1 MARKQDGSAHLHRAR
16 TILESASA
24 GTLSREELV
33 DRAVELAAAMLE
45 EANRTQTFKERR
57 QQAQLARMM
66 QDPVG
71 KVFTTAMTDECF
83 RSKNSFRVASQI
95 VYLLEKFGAP
105 RYLSSIE
112 RMQLNLFRILGKPL
126 APISVAMVTWV
137 LRKQTA
143 SVILPGEPEPLR
155 RHMMKRRAEGV
166 RLNLNHLGEA
176 ILGEEEAQRRLLVY
190 LDDLKNPDIE
200 YVSVK
205 ISTIFSQIHLLA
217 WEESKVEIK
226 ERLRQLY
233 RAAMQSRY
241 RHPDGRESTK
251 FVNLDMEEYRDLL
264 LTKETFIEL
273 LSEPEFQSFSAG
285 IVLQAYLPDS
295 FEIQKEL
302 TEWAMGRV
310 ASRGAPIK
318 IRIVKGANLA
328 MEQFEAS
335 LHGWPQA
342 PYTRKSDVDANYKRM
357 VSYGCQKLRAQSV
370 NLGIGSH
377 NLFDIA
383 YAMLLRAQEKIEEEV
398 CFEMLEGMA
407 DHMRRVVQKLS
418 GSMLLYC
425 PVARREDFQS
435 AIAYLIRRLDEN
447 TGAENFLRHTFG
459 LKPNSSEWDEQVLL
473 FRRSCQE
480 MHSVSATSRRTQTR
494 LLPPAQPPIDAP
506 FQNEPNTDFSKPSAH
521 AWLQSHI
528 ENWKRVR
535 LPAVPNVIGGQER
548 HQEQPEGVGYDPSTP
563 GEPFYYYSLASWPEV
578 EEALDVARDASA
590 GWVGKAV
597 IERCEIIAR
606 SAQKLREKRGD
617 LIGAMMRDGGKT
629 PVESDPEISEAID
642 FAEYYRHCMKEYA
655 TSREIHLKPKGTF
668 LVTPPWNFPAAIPFG
683 GMVAALLAGNSV
695 LFKPAPEVVLVGW
708 MMVNALWD
716 AGVPKDVLQ
725 FINCVDD
732 PVGSKLI
739 ADHRIDGVILTG
751 ATSTAELF
759 LRLNPRLDLM
769 AETGGKNAMI
779 ISAMSDHDLAIKD
792 LVQSAFGHSG
802 QKCSAASLAIIEA
815 ELYDDPHFMRQLK
828 DAVESLHVG
837 PATDLSS
844 KVVPLIRAPG
854 EALVRGLTH
863 LDPGEHWL
871 VEPHPSSHNPLLW
884 SPGVKMGVREGS
896 FMHQTELFGPV
907 LGIMR
912 AKNLDHAIHL
922 ANGTRYGLTSG
933 LQSLDDRER
942 KSWIRRIEA
951 GNLYINR
958 TITGAIVHRQPF
970 GGAKAS
976 CFGHGAKA
984 GGPNYLLQMMEES
997 QGDLPREKSPV
1008 SQSINNLTTF
1018 LSKMSLPAES
1028 LGVWYASASSYAY
1041 WGKKLHEWS
1050 DPSLVVGQD
1059 NFFYL
1064 QPRKH
1069 LVIRVQ
1075 EQDRILDLLRILAAA
1090 LSASAQVEMSWC
1102 SATSPVQ
1109 IDQERWH
1116 KLVPECRF
1124 VKESGE
1130 KFLKRV
1136 ESGKIGRIRL
1146 ASPPSDLLVLAAA
1159 KSGTYLCCDPVLATG
1174 RYELLHYLREVS
1186 LSIDY
1191 HRYGNLGLRESES
1204 RAPIA

>member
-1 MARKQDGSAHLHRAR
+1 MARKQDGSSHFHRAR
-16 TILESASA
+16 TILENAS
-24 GTLSREELV
+24 GKSLSREELT
-33 DRAVELAAAMLE
+33 DQAIELAAAMLE
-45 EANRTQTFKERR
+45 EATRTQTFKERR

-66 QDPVG
+66 RDPVG
-71 KVFTTAMTDECF
+71 KAFTTAMTDECF
-83 RSKNSFRVASQI
+83 RSKSSFRVASQI
-95 VYLLEKFGAP
+95 VFLLEKFGAP
-105 RYLSSIE
+105 SYLSALE
-112 RMQLNLFRILGKPL
+112 RMQLNLFRIFGKPL

-137 LRKQTA
+137 LRRQTS

-155 RHMMKRRAEGV
+155 RHMLKRRAEGV

-176 ILGEEEAQRRLLVY
+176 ILGEEEAQKRLQIY
-190 LDDLKNPDIE
+190 LEDLKNPDIE

-217 WEESKVEIK
+217 WEQSKAKIA
-226 ERLRQLY
+226 ERLRELY
-233 RAAMQSRY
+233 RTAMQNRY
-241 RHPDGRESTK
+241 RHPDGKESAK

-264 LTKETFIEL
+264 LTKETFVEL
-273 LSEPEFQSFSAG
+273 LNEPEFHGFSAG

-302 TEWAMGRV
+302 TEWAMRRTSLG
-310 ASRGAPIK
+310 GAPIK

-335 LHGWPQA
+335 LQGWPQA

-357 VSYGCQKLRAQSV
+357 VSYGCQKQRAQSV
-370 NLGIGSH
+370 HLGIGSH

-383 YAMLLRAQEKIEEEV
+383 FAMLLRAQEGIEEQV

-459 LKPNSSEWDEQVLL
+459 LRPHSPEWDEQVLL
-473 FRRSCQE
+473 FRKSCQE
-480 MHSVSATSRRTQTR
+480 MDSVLATSRRTQTR
-494 LLPPAQPPIDAP
+494 LLPPAQPAIDAP
-506 FQNEPNTDFSKPSAH
+506 FQNEANSDFSKPSAL
-521 AWLQSHI
+521 AWIKSHI
-528 ENWKRVR
+528 ENWKRVQ
-535 LPAVPNVIGGQER
+535 LPAIPNVIGGQER
-548 HQEQPEGVGYDPSTP
+548 HQAQPEGVGYDPAQP

-578 EEALDVARDASA
+578 EEALDVARAAFCS
-590 GWVGKAV
+590 WSIKPV
-597 IERCEIIAR
+597 IDRCEIAAR
-606 SAQKLREKRGD
+606 AAQKLREKRGD

-629 PVESDPEISEAID
+629 AIESDPEISEAID
-642 FAEYYRHCMKEYA
+642 FAEYYRHCIKEYA
-655 TSREIHLKPKGTF
+655 TSKEIHLKSKGTF

-683 GMVAALLAGNSV
+683 GMVAALLAGNCV
-695 LFKPAPEVVLVGW
+695 IFKPAPEVVLVGW

-725 FINCVDD
+725 FINCADE

-739 ADHRIDGVILTG
+739 ADHRVDGVILTG

-802 QKCSAASLAIIEA
+802 QKCSAASLAILEA
-815 ELYDDPHFMRQLK
+815 ELYDDPHFLKQLK

-837 PATDLSS
+837 PASDPMS
-844 KVVPLIRAPG
+844 KVVPLIRPPN
-854 EALVRGLTH
+854 EALARGLTH
-863 LDPGEHWL
+863 LDPGESWL
-871 VEPHPSSHNPLLW
+871 VEPRPSSHNPLLW
-884 SPGVKMGVREGS
+884 SPGVKMGVSEGS

-933 LQSLDDRER
+933 LHSLDERER
-942 KSWIRRIEA
+942 KIWICRIEA

-958 TITGAIVHRQPF
+958 GITGAIVRRQPF
-970 GGAKAS
+970 GGTKAS

-984 GGPNYLLQMMEES
+984 GGPHYLLQMIEKS
-997 QGDLPREKSPV
+997 QADMPREKSPV
-1008 SQSINNLTTF
+1008 PQSINNLTTF
-1018 LSKMSLPAES
+1018 LSKLSLPTES
-1028 LGVWYASASSYAY
+1028 LGIWYASACSYAY
-1041 WGKKLHEWS
+1041 WSKRLREWS

-1064 QPRKH
+1064 LPRKH

-1090 LSASAQVEMSWC
+1090 ISAGAQVEVSWC

-1116 KLVPECRF
+1116 KLAPECRF
-1124 VKESGE
+1124 IKESSE

-1136 ESGKIGRIRL
+1136 ESGKIRRIRL
-1146 ASPPSDLLVLAAA
+1146 ASPPSDPLALAAA
-1159 KSGTYLCCDPVLATG
+1159 KSGTYLCSDPVLASG

-1204 RAPIA
+1204 RFPIA